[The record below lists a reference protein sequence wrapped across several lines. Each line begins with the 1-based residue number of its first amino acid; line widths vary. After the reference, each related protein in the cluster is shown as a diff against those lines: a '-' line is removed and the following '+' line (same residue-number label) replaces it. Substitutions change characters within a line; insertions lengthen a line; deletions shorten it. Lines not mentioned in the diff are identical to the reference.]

1 MIGSENSSH
10 ARSCIQKIWSP
21 LMRFRSSS
29 GPQNIIDAFS
39 REGERI
45 DACSNLA
52 DIPAKA
58 NGLMRAQELSGN
70 SVHGFREGKAV
81 FRPQAVLVAMHEPP
95 RSHEPRISVSAR
107 PNHWYLTNRF
117 SLSHSLLRFHTRH
130 GV

>member
-1 MIGSENSSH
+1 MIGSENASH
-10 ARSCIQKIWSP
+10 AQSCIQKIWSP

-29 GPQNIIDAFS
+29 GPQKISMRF
-39 REGERI
+39 
-45 DACSNLA
+45 
-52 DIPAKA
+52 PVKA

-70 SVHGFREGKAV
+70 SAHGFREGKAV

-107 PNHWYLTNRF
+107 SNHWHLTNRF
-117 SLSHSLLRFHTRH
+117 SILHSLLRFHTRH